1 MRVGAFR
8 GLAAG
13 LAALLSL
20 APPMMMTGRR
30 GPPFPSGSA
39 T

>member
-13 LAALLSL
+13 LAVLLSL
-20 APPMMMTGRR
+20 APPMMTGRR